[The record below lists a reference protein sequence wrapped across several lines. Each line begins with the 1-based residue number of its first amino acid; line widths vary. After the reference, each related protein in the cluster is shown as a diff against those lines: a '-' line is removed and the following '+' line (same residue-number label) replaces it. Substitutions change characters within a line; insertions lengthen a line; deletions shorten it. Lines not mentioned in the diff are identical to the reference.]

1 MTRPIVKPIRPE
13 FSSGPCAKRPNW
25 SLDVL
30 KDSCLGRSHRHP
42 LAKNKLRKA
51 IELTKSILE
60 IPEDYLVGIVP
71 GSDTGA
77 IEMAMWNLLGPLHVN
92 ILAWDS
98 FGQDWANDINTQL
111 KLKNIDKDKKAWMLI
126 KKAGCENF
134 QEGDA
139 IISKKHC
146 NFFVNN
152 GKAKSSDIENLIK
165 RVKETVYTKTGV
177 NLELEIKII
186 GE

>member
-1 MTRPIVKPIRPE
+1 MLTTIKKLLFRSWAVASQQASTFYEVNMTRPIVKPIRPE

-51 IELTKSILE
+51 IELTKKILE

-111 KLKNIDKDKKAWMLI
+111 KLKNIDILKA
-126 KKAGCENF
+126 E
-134 QEGDA
+134 
-139 IISKKHC
+139 
-146 NFFVNN
+146 V
-152 GKAKSSDIENLIK
+152 
-165 RVKETVYTKTGV
+165 R
-177 NLELEIKII
+177 EIT
-186 GE
+186 

>member
-25 SLDVL
+25 SSDVL

-77 IEMAMWNLLGPLHVN
+77 IEMAMWNLLGPLHVK

-111 KLKNIDKDKKAWMLI
+111 KLKNIDILRA
-126 KKAGCENF
+126 EY
-134 QEGDA
+134 
-139 IISKKHC
+139 
-146 NFFVNN
+146 
-152 GKAKSSDIENLIK
+152 GK
-165 RVKETVYTKTGV
+165 
-177 NLELEIKII
+177 
-186 GE
+186 